1 MELTVPSDIHTT
13 MEAIHA
19 ILALHDDPTNFCKAS
34 LDFESC
40 PQLDRVIQAES
51 SVTNYSD
58 WAQVRHCI
66 GRIGMWYRKAA
77 ILITFSSTYPHILDE
92 ATCQHLKLPK
102 PTQLPEADAKTHLS
116 GALKRMLPVDQ
127 QHKVAELHDTL
138 TGLRGFDMEESFL
151 DTFRKQKANLKV
163 HAEVFLAEHFCSN
176 KIRYLEDDK
185 YLGCSKASCYCCS
198 LYLRYHPDNL
208 VVRPSHGN
216 VWRTWCPPLMA
227 VEMSGV
233 QAKRNLDLM
242 NKVIAHLRRD
252 VLGEIEMKIARWNK
266 VPDSSS
272 AFSTR

>member
-1 MELTVPSDIHTT
+1 
-13 MEAIHA
+13 
-19 ILALHDDPTNFCKAS
+19 
-34 LDFESC
+34 
-40 PQLDRVIQAES
+40 
-51 SVTNYSD
+51 
-58 WAQVRHCI
+58 
-66 GRIGMWYRKAA
+66 MWHRKAA
-77 ILITFSSTYPHILDE
+77 ILTTFSSTFPHILDE

-102 PTQLPEADAKTHLS
+102 PARLPEADAKTHLT

-127 QHKVAELHDTL
+127 QHRVVELHNVL
-138 TGLRGFDMEESFL
+138 TDLRGFDMEASFL
-151 DTFRKQKANLKV
+151 DTFQNQGANLKV

-176 KIRYLEDDK
+176 KMTYLENDK

-227 VEMSGV
+227 VEMRGV
-233 QAKRNLDLM
+233 QAKHNLDLM

-252 VLGEIEMKIARWNK
+252 VLGEIEMKMPRWNR

-272 AFSTR
+272 AVSTL